1 MICALQPII
10 AYQHRFEKFLFV
22 YQHSRF
28 IRWRNGEETLFVFID
43 CEKELLSFRGF
54 MRTSVLI
61 AVLGLLSVF
70 VLLLLLSGR
79 IVKPMAESYE
89 KQKRLQNENCND
101 EANFEKIKANV
112 YDIFKTILS
121 AAMKQHGDD
130 SSKVQDFFMKK
141 LEQISS
147 EWAASYEKAEQN
159 DDTRKMCIE
168 KIKMSTAQ
176 DVKENILQIWEEN
189 K

>member
-1 MICALQPII
+1 MEIKVNDFFSQ
-10 AYQHRFEKFLFV
+10 
-22 YQHSRF
+22 
-28 IRWRNGEETLFVFID
+28 
-43 CEKELLSFRGF
+43 
-54 MRTSVLI
+54 
-61 AVLGLLSVF
+61 
-70 VLLLLLSGR
+70 R
-79 IVKPMAESYE
+79 ISECYE
-89 KQKRLQNENCND
+89 RQKRLQNENCND

-176 DVKENILQIWEEN
+176 DIKESILQIWEEN